1 MDRIA
6 RDQDMTA
13 APGGAR
19 EAGLRLE
26 QVCAATLAIASERS
40 LPSLLQRIAD
50 VAREVTNARYAALGV
65 VGEDGRLARFI
76 TSGISEEQ
84 RSRIGA
90 PPHGHGFLGTMLR
103 GTEPVRIARIQE
115 DSRAAGFPA
124 YHPTMTSFL
133 GVPIFLEGRN
143 LGDLYLAD
151 KENAPEFSEEDERLL
166 QFLAAHAAIA
176 LDNAQRH
183 ERANTA
189 LAERVRELAEAND
202 QLQRLTSL
210 VISAQEEERRRIA
223 RELHDDTAQ
232 ALTSVLVRARLL
244 VRQARID
251 SVREGLLE
259 LLEQVTAAID
269 GVRRMALD
277 LRPST
282 LDDLGLVPAVESYAR
297 EFSDRWGVPVRVHAH
312 ANGHRLPRD
321 RELLVYRI
329 IQEALTNIAKH
340 AGATAVEIEL
350 DADREHVAA
359 TVRDNGRGFDP
370 ATTLASP
377 ERGLGLFG
385 MQERAQLAGG
395 TLQLQSRPGTGT
407 TVSLAI
413 PARQSEDADDD
424 LGDAGR

>member
-1 MDRIA
+1 M
-6 RDQDMTA
+6 
-13 APGGAR
+13 
-19 EAGLRLE
+19 E

-50 VAREVTNARYAALGV
+50 VARDITGARYAALGV
-65 VGEDGRLARFI
+65 AGADGGLAQFI
-76 TSGISEEQ
+76 TSGISTEHRE
-84 RSRIGA
+84 RVGP
-90 PPHGHGFLGTMLR
+90 PPHSHGLLAEILHGDK
-103 GTEPVRIARIQE
+103 PVRIASIQ
-115 DSRAAGFPA
+115 DHPRATGFPA

-133 GVPIFLEGRN
+133 GVPVMLEGRN

-151 KENAPEFSEEDERLL
+151 KEGGEAFTEEDERLL

-183 ERANTA
+183 EQANAA
-189 LAERVRELAEAND
+189 LAERVRELGAAND

-232 ALTSVLVRARLL
+232 ALTSVLIRARLL
-244 VRQARID
+244 ARQAQID
-251 SVREGLLE
+251 SVREGLLD
-259 LLEQVTAAID
+259 LLEQITTAID

-297 EFSDRWGVPVRVHAH
+297 EFSDRWGVPVRVHAR

-321 RELLVYRI
+321 QELLVYRI
-329 IQEALTNIAKH
+329 VQEALTNIAKH
-340 AGATAVEIEL
+340 ADATAVEIDL
-350 DADREHVAA
+350 TADREHVEA

-370 ATTLASP
+370 AATLALR

-413 PARQSEDADDD
+413 PARQSEEAHDD